1 MLIGHALDGIGDLKG
16 IRYDFE
22 QAGVSISLHTHP
34 VETEH
39 ITIVARGSIKASGE
53 NFEFILNAGD
63 MVNLPEGVA
72 HEFVALEDNS
82 RIFNIFKRYS
92 TQEPT

>member
-1 MLIGHALDGIGDLKG
+1 MLIGQALEGVGDLKG

-22 QAGVSISLHTHP
+22 QAGVTIAMHTHP

-39 ITIVARGSIKASGE
+39 ITIVARGSVKARGE

-63 MVNLPEGVA
+63 LVILPEGQA

-82 RIFNIFKRYS
+82 RIFNIFKKYS
-92 TQEPT
+92 VQA